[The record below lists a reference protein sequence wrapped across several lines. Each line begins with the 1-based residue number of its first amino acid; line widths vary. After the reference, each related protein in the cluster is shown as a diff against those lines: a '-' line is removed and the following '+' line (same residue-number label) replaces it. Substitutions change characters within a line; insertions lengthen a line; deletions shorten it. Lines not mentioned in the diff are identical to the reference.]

1 MKALKWAAMALGG
14 LGALGAMLYVAG
26 LFLPVAHVATS
37 TVRLHQ
43 PVDSVWRVVR
53 ALEESASWW
62 PTVSA
67 MERLPDRDGR
77 EVWLQRQTT
86 GDMPMEVIEST
97 EPVRL
102 VMRIADD
109 KLPFGGTWT
118 YEIQEEAGGSRIT
131 ITEDGEIY
139 SPFFRVMSRFFFGYH
154 ATQES
159 YLAALSKRFGET
171 PTIERIR

>member
-1 MKALKWAAMALGG
+1 MKMLKWAAMVLGGFVALGVV
-14 LGALGAMLYVAG
+14 LYVAG
-26 LFLPVAHVATS
+26 LFIPVAHVAS
-37 TVRLHQ
+37 SSVRLRQ
-43 PVDSVWRVVR
+43 SVDSIWRTVR

-67 MERLPDRDGR
+67 MERLPDKDGR
-77 EVWLQRQTT
+77 EVWLQRQIT
-86 GDMPMEVIEST
+86 GDLAMEVMEST

-109 KLPFGGTWT
+109 RLPFGGTWT
-118 YEIQEEAGGSRIT
+118 YEIHEEAGGSRIT

-159 YLAALSKRFGET
+159 YLTALSKRFGET

>member
-1 MKALKWAAMALGG
+1 MKMLKWAGMVLGG
-14 LGALGAMLYVAG
+14 LVALGVVLYVTG
-26 LFLPVAHVATS
+26 LFIPVSHVAS
-37 TVRLHQ
+37 SSVRLRQ
-43 PVDSVWRVVR
+43 PVDSIWRTVR

-62 PTVSA
+62 PAISA
-67 MERLPDRDGR
+67 MERLPDKDGR

-86 GDMPMEVIEST
+86 GDLAMEVMEST

-109 KLPFGGTWT
+109 RLPFGGTWT

-154 ATQES
+154 GTQES
-159 YLAALSKRFGET
+159 YLTALSQRFGET

>member
-1 MKALKWAAMALGG
+1 MKTLKWAAMVLGG
-14 LGALGAMLYVAG
+14 LVALGVVLYVAG
-26 LFLPVAHVATS
+26 LFIPVAHVAS
-37 TVRLHQ
+37 SSIRLRQ
-43 PVDSVWRVVR
+43 PVDSIWRTVR

-62 PTVSA
+62 PAVSA
-67 MERLPDRDGR
+67 MERLPDQDGR

-86 GDMPMEVIEST
+86 GNMAMEVMEST

-118 YEIQEEAGGSRIT
+118 YDIQEEAGGSRIT
-131 ITEDGEIY
+131 ITEGGEIY
-139 SPFFRVMSRFFFGYH
+139 SPFFRVMSRLFFGYH

-159 YLAALSKRFGET
+159 YLTALSTRFGET

>member
-1 MKALKWAAMALGG
+1 MKVLKWAALVLGG
-14 LGALGAMLYVAG
+14 LVALVVVLYLAG
-26 LFLPVAHVATS
+26 LFIPVGHVATS

-67 MERLPDRDGR
+67 MERLPDKDGR

-86 GDMPMEVIEST
+86 GDLPLEVIEST

-109 KLPFGGTWT
+109 KLPFGGIWT
-118 YEIQEEAGGSRIT
+118 YEIQEEAGGTRIT

-159 YLAALSKRFGET
+159 YLTALSKRFGET
-171 PTIERIR
+171 QTIERIQ